1 MQKLSNIMFQL
12 NSRERK
18 AMKVVVGFLTLILS
32 VFLLPI
38 NTQAGAVV
46 SHNQVK
52 GPVADAEFF
61 SVDST
66 GCIFTSVEI
75 NPVSQVTRTP
85 PAPQIF
91 LPEVFVIISQFNS
104 CTLTPLF
111 LVDNVFS
118 LTDSDFQVAKKL
130 ESATL
135 NTTISA
141 VDEVSNTPVDISI
154 NLSWTCTTSPTHSVF
169 HNHSSSLTSVENIH
183 IIGTICFSAT
193 VSGTVSDIS
202 TNFTPENSSLFGFI
216 SDTRVGTIDIIK

>member
-18 AMKVVVGFLTLILS
+18 AMKVVIGFLTLILS
-32 VFLLPI
+32 VFLLPT
-38 NTQAGAVV
+38 NTQAGTVV
-46 SHNQVK
+46 AHFEVK

-91 LPEVFVIISQFNS
+91 QPEVFVNITQFNN
-104 CTLTPLF
+104 CTQTPLF
-111 LVDNVFS
+111 SVTDKFS
-118 LTDSDFQVAKKL
+118 LTDSNFQVAKKL

-135 NTTISA
+135 NTTIST
-141 VDEVSNTPVDISI
+141 VNLVTQTPVNISI
-154 NLSWTCTTSPTHSVF
+154 NLSWTCTTSITQSNF
-169 HNHSSSLTSVENIH
+169 HDHSSSLTSVENIH
-183 IIGTICFSAT
+183 ISGTICFSAT
-193 VSGTVSDIS
+193 VSGTVSDMS
-202 TNFTPENSSLFGFI
+202 TNFTPENSNLFGFM
-216 SDTRVGTIDIIK
+216 SDTHTGQIDIIK